1 MMSSHC
7 LHGAKGK
14 AHLCQPPQEGGKLTS
29 QRKRIG
35 KLAQGET
42 PAPKGLAMCFS
53 VWFVLGQG
61 MRLTRNREA
70 EAAGAG

>member
-42 PAPKGLAMCFS
+42 YQARHQKDLQCALVCGLC
-53 VWFVLGQG
+53 
-61 MRLTRNREA
+61 
-70 EAAGAG
+70 